1 MNEKCFVIFNELEV
15 NRQSLFDKL
24 DSLND
29 NSLNFTPDERSWSVV
44 QVCHHLIVSEE
55 LSLLYLNK
63 KLKYKSNIASSGI
76 GSSLRSFSL
85 NLALRLP
92 FRLSAPQR
100 VSEFP
105 ENLDWA
111 DLKNRWLQVREG
123 LQQRLTNI
131 PEEYEDKLVYKHPSA
146 GRLTLYQML
155 SFFKIHIS
163 RHEGQIMRILQ
174 ASRDLERREP

>member
-1 MNEKCFVIFNELEV
+1 MNEKILSLFEELEI
-15 NRQSLFDKL
+15 NRQSLFEKL
-24 DSLND
+24 DSINK
-29 NSLNFTPDERSWSVV
+29 NSRDFRPDPYSWSIL

-63 KLKYKSNIASSGI
+63 KLQYKSNISSAGI
-76 GSSLRSFSL
+76 GSSLRSFTL

-105 ENLDWA
+105 EDLSWE
-111 DLKNRWLQVREG
+111 DLKNRWLKVREG
-123 LQQRLTNI
+123 MHQRLSNI
-131 PEEYEDKLVYKHPSA
+131 PQEFQDKLIYKHPTA

-155 SFFKIHIS
+155 TFFKIHIN
-163 RHEGQIMRILQ
+163 RHEGQILRLIQ
-174 ASRDLERREP
+174 IHGDLERSNS

>member
-1 MNEKCFVIFNELEV
+1 MLNLFNELEI
-15 NRQSLFDKL
+15 NRKSLFDKL
-24 DSLND
+24 DSID
-29 NSLNFTPDERSWSVV
+29 NGLLNFKPDLHSWSVL

-63 KLKYKSNIASSGI
+63 KLKYKSEIPEAGIRSSF
-76 GSSLRSFSL
+76 RSFSL

-105 ENLDWA
+105 NTLIWI
-111 DLKNRWLQVREG
+111 DLKYRWVNVRDGIKEI
-123 LQQRLTNI
+123 LEKI
-131 PEEYEDKLVYKHPSA
+131 PGEINDKLVYKHPSI

-155 SFFKIHIS
+155 TFFRTHIK
-163 RHEGQIMRILQ
+163 RHEDQISKLIK
-174 ASRDLERREP
+174 AGSNLERRNL